1 MIFQAS
7 AVGSIALD
15 LLNKHNH
22 MRVHSIFNNGF
33 NIVNDSNDLIFVGTN
48 KNGYFPF
55 GITIDKNTM
64 HYAKEYLSV
73 GDTVKNNRRGIDH
86 KDFMIVLNQADIV
99 KYEKVQPQAV
109 DVDALTAVVNEF
121 NFDKYTDSDFYP
133 VKIREILDALN
144 DETKPFPL
152 KYLVGRGS
160 GLTPSG
166 DDMITGILYVDALS
180 PFVSEKHK
188 KTLSNYLNETV
199 TTIVSENFIKL
210 ALNGIFSSKITD
222 LGKEVSKEAVEELL
236 ALGSS
241 SGHDTLYGIYQTL
254 NWR

>member
-1 MIFQAS
+1 MIFQVS

-15 LLNKHNH
+15 LLNQHNQ

-33 NIVNDSNDLIFVGTN
+33 NIVTDSNDLIFVGTT

-55 GITIDKNTM
+55 GVTIDKNTM

-73 GDTVKNNRRGIDH
+73 GHTVKVSRRGIDH
-86 KDFMIVLNQADIV
+86 KDFLIMLNQADLV
-99 KYEKVQPQAV
+99 KYDKVE
-109 DVDALTAVVNEF
+109 DGDTTAIKNVVNDFDFEKF
-121 NFDKYTDSDFYP
+121 NDSDFYP
-133 VKIREILDALN
+133 EKMSEILDALA
-144 DETKPFPL
+144 DENSDFPL

-166 DDMITGILYVDALS
+166 DDMITGILYVDALD
-180 PFVSEKHK
+180 PFISESHK
-188 KTLSNYLNETV
+188 NTLASYLSETV

-210 ALNGIFSSKITD
+210 ALKGIFSSKITA
-222 LGKEVSKEAVEELL
+222 LGENPSKEAVEALV

-241 SGHDTLYGIYQTL
+241 SGHDTLYGIYMTL
-254 NWR
+254 NRR